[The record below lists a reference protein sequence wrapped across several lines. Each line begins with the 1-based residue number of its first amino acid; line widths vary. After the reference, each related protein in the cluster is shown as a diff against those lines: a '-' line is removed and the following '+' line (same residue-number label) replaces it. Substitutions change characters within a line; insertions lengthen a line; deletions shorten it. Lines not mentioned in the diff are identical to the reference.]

1 MYDYYFTF
9 RSGTAAQSGAKRL
22 EKAGISATMV
32 RTPRNLQ
39 KQGCGYSLRVRRAQ
53 FRTAQEI
60 LLQSGASFQKVYTQ
74 MPDGN
79 WEEVRA

>member
-1 MYDYYFTF
+1 MKEYFVTF
-9 RSGTAAQSGAKRL
+9 RSITFAQRGQNVLRS
-22 EKAGISATMV
+22 AGV
-32 RTPRNLQ
+32 PVQLQRTPRWMEE
-39 KQGCGYSLRVRRAQ
+39 KGCGYSLRVRRAQ